1 MEAKLLERFK
11 GSVSKSTTVKM
22 LPTIKNGKLHPQ
34 QTRSKDSELNAHYIF
49 YLFQK
54 LAIKEDVIGIT

>member
-22 LPTIKNGKLHPQ
+22 LPTIKNGKRHPQ
-34 QTRSKDSELNAHYIF
+34 QTRSKEKK
-49 YLFQK
+49 K
-54 LAIKEDVIGIT
+54 LAIKEDVIGTT

>member
-34 QTRSKDSELNAHYIF
+34 QTRSKEKKK
-49 YLFQK
+49 K
-54 LAIKEDVIGIT
+54 LAIKEDVIGTT

>member
-22 LPTIKNGKLHPQ
+22 LPTIKKTGSF
-34 QTRSKDSELNAHYIF
+34 TLNKHEAKKKK
-49 YLFQK
+49 K
-54 LAIKEDVIGIT
+54 LAIKEDVIGTT